1 MRILPYK
8 KTLRKIALTC
18 LAVAALAS
26 TVPLLAQ
33 SKTMDKAN
41 EMYKNNQF
49 ADAAELYRQV
59 LQEMENEG
67 KQGRN
72 TTMLKSKLAYC
83 YRMNN
88 KMDKA
93 EELYADVVKDEAAKA
108 ENLYY
113 YGEALMSNGKYEEAR
128 KWFADYQKLNP
139 TDEKAG
145 LMLRAC
151 DYAPLIEPYF
161 PYLDIKEFA
170 FNSDADDNA
179 PIVSRKGL
187 IFSSDRKQGLKLMKE
202 KSGWT
207 GRDYLNLYISEKKS
221 DGSFAEPIQYS
232 SKLSEVNK
240 NTGNASLTADG
251 SEIFFTRNDNVLNK
265 QNTYSLQLFSAKSG
279 ETERWKDVEK
289 LPFCSSNHNFMHPA
303 VSPDGKRLFFATNRA
318 GGFGGTDLW
327 VSERN
332 NGEWGKPENL
342 GPAVNTT
349 ANEGFPFVALDNKLY
364 FCSKGH
370 PGFGGFDIFVTY
382 KDENGAWQ
390 PATNLGKPI
399 NSPLDDISIYLA
411 NDQRSGYFTSSRSG
425 GDDDIY
431 SFTVLD
437 KAPEMPAVQEPIV
450 EAPPAIAKPKATV
463 PAPIEEEKEIA
474 AQPLPEQPAIKDEPI
489 AAPPV
494 QAVAVVEKAP
504 PPVSKAHVEV
514 PVSPKLEEKQAEP
527 VAETPPSSLQKQK
540 AQEPVLPKETKQ
552 EKPTEPIVETAPKSI
567 ETPIV
572 KDEPFAPK
580 QGTEP
585 VAQVGEAEQSFLS
598 QLGGFAD
605 FSRKLDNGSLAV
617 GERFRLDG
625 AVFDPGI
632 WQLTPR
638 IISPLNKLVALLKNN
653 PSLQVEISAHTE
665 ALGVDEANLS
675 ISESRAGT
683 ILDYLLREGIAKQR
697 IMAKGCGETMPV
709 NHCRNGE
716 TCSMDEHMVNHRIE
730 VKVLALDG
738 KW

>member
-1 MRILPYK
+1 MRILPFNNL
-8 KTLRKIALTC
+8 LRKVVLAC
-18 LAVAALAS
+18 LAVLALGA
-26 TVPLLAQ
+26 TAPLLAQ
-33 SKTMDKAN
+33 NKTLDKAN
-41 EMYKNNQF
+41 EMFKLNQF
-49 ADAAELYRQV
+49 ADAAELYRQA
-59 LQEMENEG
+59 LQTMENEG
-67 KQGRN
+67 KQNRN
-72 TTMLKSKLAYC
+72 ATLIKSKLAYC

-93 EELYADVVKDEAAKA
+93 EALYAEVVKDETAKD
-108 ENLYY
+108 ENRYY
-113 YGEALMSNGKYEEAR
+113 YGEALMSNGKYDEAR

-139 TDEKAG
+139 DDEKAG

-151 DYAPLIEPYF
+151 DYAPLIQPYF
-161 PYLDIKEFA
+161 QYIDIQEFP

-179 PIVSRKGL
+179 PILNRKGL

-221 DGSFAEPIQYS
+221 DGSFADPIQYS

-240 NTGNASLTADG
+240 NTGNASITADG

-303 VSPDGKRLFFATNRA
+303 VSPDGKTLFFASNRA

-327 VSERN
+327 VVERT
-332 NGEWGKPENL
+332 NGEWSKPENL

-349 ANEGFPFVALDNKLY
+349 ANEGFPFAALDGKLY

-390 PATNLGKPI
+390 SATNLGKPI
-399 NSPLDDISIYLA
+399 NSPLDDISIFLA
-411 NDQRSGYFTSSRSG
+411 NDQLSGYFTSSRSG

-431 SFTVLD
+431 MFIVLD
-437 KAPEMPAVQEPIV
+437 KAPELPAVQEPVVEAKTMVPTPVVKEETAHIV
-450 EAPPAIAKPKATV
+450 EKKPELPTPPPT
-463 PAPIEEEKEIA
+463 PIEEEKPVAPPKEETSVD
-474 AQPLPEQPAIKDEPI
+474 LTVGELEQPATTETAKPAEKP
-489 AAPPV
+489 
-494 QAVAVVEKAP
+494 AVVQEP
-504 PPVSKAHVEV
+504 TPSKVQRQVE
-514 PVSPKLEEKQAEP
+514 PA
-527 VAETPPSSLQKQK
+527 
-540 AQEPVLPKETKQ
+540 PVLPSATIEPAPVEKVVAKQ
-552 EKPTEPIVETAPKSI
+552 PVE
-567 ETPIV
+567 
-572 KDEPFAPK
+572 EPFAPD
-580 QGTEP
+580 EP
-585 VAQVGEAEQSFLS
+585 AKPITTTDKPEQVFIAELGSF
-598 QLGGFAD
+598 GDFA
-605 FSRKLDNGSLAV
+605 RKLSNNSLTV

-625 AVFDPGI
+625 AVFDVGV

-638 IISPLNKLVALLKNN
+638 IISPLNQLVAQLKTY
-653 PSLQVEISAHTE
+653 PSLQVEISTHTE
-665 ALGVDEANLS
+665 ALGVDEFNLR
-675 ISESRAGT
+675 ISESRANS
-683 ILDYLLREGIAKQR
+683 ILDYLLREGIAQQR
-697 IMAKGCGETMPV
+697 ILTKACGETMPL
-709 NHCRNGE
+709 NRCRNGE

>member
-1 MRILPYK
+1 MRILPFHNL
-8 KTLRKIALTC
+8 LRKIALTC
-18 LAVAALAS
+18 IAVVAMSATA
-26 TVPLLAQ
+26 PLLAQ
-33 SKTMDKAN
+33 NKTLDKAN
-41 EMYKNNQF
+41 ELFKLNQF
-49 ADAAELYRQV
+49 SDAAELYRQA
-59 LQEMENEG
+59 LQAMENEG
-67 KQGRN
+67 KQARN
-72 TTMLKSKLAYC
+72 ASLVKSKLAYC

-88 KMDKA
+88 KMDMA
-93 EELYADVVKDEAAKA
+93 EALYADVVKDETAKD
-108 ENLYY
+108 ENMYY
-113 YGEALMSNGKYEEAR
+113 YGEALMSNGKYDEAR
-128 KWFADYQKLNP
+128 KWFSDYQKLNP
-139 TDEKAG
+139 DDEKAG

-151 DYAPLIEPYF
+151 DYAPLIQPYF
-161 PYLDIKEFA
+161 QYIDIKEFP

-179 PIVSRKGL
+179 PIASRKGL

-240 NTGNASLTADG
+240 NTGNASITADG
-251 SEIFFTRNDNVLNK
+251 TEIFFTRNDNVLNK

-303 VSPDGKRLFFATNRA
+303 ISPDGKTLFFASNRA

-327 VSERN
+327 VSERT
-332 NGEWGKPENL
+332 NGEWGRPENL

-349 ANEGFPFVALDNKLY
+349 ANEGFPFAALDGKLY

-390 PATNLGKPI
+390 SATNLGKPI

-431 SFTVLD
+431 IFTVMD
-437 KAPEMPAVQEPIV
+437 MAPEFPAVQEPVVETKPTVVPPIV
-450 EAPPAIAKPKATV
+450 KEE
-463 PAPIEEEKEIA
+463 PAPIVENKLEI
-474 AQPLPEQPAIKDEPI
+474 
-489 AAPPV
+489 V
-494 QAVAVVEKAP
+494 P
-504 PPVSKAHVEV
+504 PPPA
-514 PVSPKLEEKQAEP
+514 PVLEEKPAPALPKEEDVAVMLTVGTPEGTPKVVTAAPVKPTEQAPKAKEP
-527 VAETPPSSLQKQK
+527 SPSPMQKPK
-540 AQEPVLPKETKQ
+540 DPSPVLPSATI
-552 EKPTEPIVETAPKSI
+552 KPAPVE
-567 ETPIV
+567 EVVV
-572 KDEPFAPK
+572 KKPVEDPFAP
-580 QGTEP
+580 TETIKP
-585 VAQVGEAEQSFLS
+585 TQSNNQPEQTYIAE
-598 QLGGFAD
+598 LGALGD
-605 FSRKLDNGSLAV
+605 FSRKLSNNSLTA

-625 AVFDPGI
+625 AAFDVGV

-638 IISPLNKLVALLKNN
+638 IISPLNQLVALLKTY
-653 PSLQVEISAHTE
+653 PSLQVEISTHTE
-665 ALGVDEANLS
+665 ALGVDEYNLR
-675 ISESRAGT
+675 ISESRAAS
-683 ILDYLLREGIAKQR
+683 ILDYLLREGIAQRR
-697 IMAKGCGETMPV
+697 IMTKGCGETMPL

-716 TCSMDEHMVNHRIE
+716 TCSMDEHMFNHRIE

>member
-1 MRILPYK
+1 MRILLYK
-8 KTLRKIALTC
+8 NLLRKLALTC

-26 TVPLLAQ
+26 TAPLLAQ

-41 EMYKNNQF
+41 ELYKNNQF
-49 ADAAELYRQV
+49 ADAAELYQQL

-72 TTMLKSKLAYC
+72 ATVLKSKLAYC

-88 KMDKA
+88 KMEMA
-93 EELYADVVKDEAAKA
+93 EALYADVVKDETSKD
-108 ENLYY
+108 ENMYF
-113 YGEALMSNGKYEEAR
+113 YGEALMSNGKYEAAR
-128 KWFADYQKLNP
+128 KWFSDYQKLNP
-139 TDEKAG
+139 DDEKAS

-161 PYLDIKEFA
+161 PFLNIQEFA

-187 IFSSDRKQGLKLMKE
+187 IFSSDRKQGMKLMKE

-251 SEIFFTRNDNVLNK
+251 SEIFFTRNDNMLNK

-303 VSPDGKRLFFATNRA
+303 VSPDGKLLFFASNRA

-332 NGEWGKPENL
+332 NSEWDKPENL

-349 ANEGFPFVALDNKLY
+349 ANEGFPFVALDGKLY

-437 KAPEMPAVQEPIV
+437 QAPEMPAVQEPVV
-450 EAPPAIAKPKATV
+450 EAPPVLPKAEEMPPM
-463 PAPIEEEKEIA
+463 PATTEKEVVVQA
-474 AQPLPEQPAIKDEPI
+474 MPETPAIKEEPKPEPPVEKVGVMLTVDAPTTPKVEPTVPTTTTTQEVEMSETSSSAIQQPKAAEPI
-489 AAPPV
+489 LPSAKPMENP
-494 QAVAVVEKAP
+494 
-504 PPVSKAHVEV
+504 
-514 PVSPKLEEKQAEP
+514 AEP
-527 VAETPPSSLQKQK
+527 VVDTTPQGI
-540 AQEPVLPKETKQ
+540 
-552 EKPTEPIVETAPKSI
+552 PT
-567 ETPIV
+567 TPMQ
-572 KDEPFAPK
+572 DPFAPNL
-580 QGTEP
+580 EPVP
-585 VAQVGEAEQSFLS
+585 VAQTGQPEDSYIT

-605 FSRKLDNGSLAV
+605 FSRKLGNGSLAV

-638 IISPLNKLVALLKNN
+638 VISPLNQLVSLLKNN
-653 PSLQVEISAHTE
+653 RSLQVEISTHTE
-665 ALGVDEANLS
+665 ALGVDEDNLRV
-675 ISESRAGT
+675 SESRAST
-683 ILDYLLREGIAKQR
+683 VLDYLLREGIAKHR

-716 TCSMDEHMVNHRIE
+716 TCSMDEHMLNHRIE